1 MANKFYNLKHIVII
15 CLTLMK
21 IFNWGSTQQWNPKY
35 RCPTN
40 IAFET
45 SYRVIRSH
53 CIQSKIAEWFSL
65 KHLFHLSQHF
75 LNKYVDDA
83 ITGRHTHRMS
93 TTEDDNPPSP
103 MDSIDIFSLSSQPP
117 STGSPASRQRGE
129 TGLRFPMTPPSNPH
143 TPASPSAARM
153 SGVSVFSL
161 RHFLVCVLKMCKK
174 SKSVSYLYR
183 SMME

>member
-1 MANKFYNLKHIVII
+1 
-15 CLTLMK
+15 MK
-21 IFNWGSTQQWNPKY
+21 SKIQMPNEYSV
-35 RCPTN
+35 RN
-40 IAFET
+40 I
-45 SYRVIRSH
+45 
-53 CIQSKIAEWFSL
+53 IQSTKVATVFSLRSQNDFSL